1 VIVRRLLTEKR
12 CNGPGDSANIHFD
25 HEVQGFSFRGNDQ
38 VWLSLRRTALE
49 LDDPRLGCGNHEG
62 QFRLCVLGNIFQ
74 KDQHHAVREIGRQ
87 FHALA
92 LELFFSLVICGFDV
106 HLSRARIY
114 RKFFRV
120 LKARTLLDTVVAQQ
134 LESTPL
140 REDQVLLLKRTVFE
154 VVDQMSGDIIAVN
167 DFSGVAVRD
176 HSSLHRAEDQETVS
190 HTFLI
195 LDTDRSGRSEWGYQ
209 SPRKNQQGNN
219 GLSVHEPASRGREH
233 QDSMPNWGSAVA
245 ESQPDARPVLES
257 YVLCLTVS
265 HWEGAL
271 MAETMLAV
279 VKPEAAPGADVREVK
294 IPAFGRT
301 DVLVKVKVAS
311 ICGTDLHIYNWD
323 RWAQNRIHPPLIPG
337 HEFCG
342 EVVAFG
348 DEVTSVR
355 EGDFVSAEM
364 HVACGKCLQC
374 RTGEAHI
381 CQNVKIIG
389 VDADGAFAEYV
400 VIPESNI
407 WKLDPAIPIE
417 YASIL
422 DPLGNAVHTVLAGEI
437 AAKSVAI
444 TGCGPIG
451 LFSIAVAK
459 AVGATSVFAIE
470 VNEHRAKVARE
481 MQADYV
487 LNPAKEDVDA
497 IIMEKTGGLGVDVV
511 LEMAGHP
518 DSIRTAFDIV
528 RRGGRISLLGLT
540 SKPIS
545 LNFSED
551 IIFKGITVQGINGR
565 RMYQT
570 WYQMT
575 ALLKSGKLNLHP
587 VITDRIPMK
596 DFGQAMERLKTGEAS
611 KILVYPN
618 GVR

>member
-1 VIVRRLLTEKR
+1 
-12 CNGPGDSANIHFD
+12 
-25 HEVQGFSFRGNDQ
+25 
-38 VWLSLRRTALE
+38 
-49 LDDPRLGCGNHEG
+49 
-62 QFRLCVLGNIFQ
+62 
-74 KDQHHAVREIGRQ
+74 
-87 FHALA
+87 
-92 LELFFSLVICGFDV
+92 
-106 HLSRARIY
+106 
-114 RKFFRV
+114 
-120 LKARTLLDTVVAQQ
+120 
-134 LESTPL
+134 
-140 REDQVLLLKRTVFE
+140 
-154 VVDQMSGDIIAVN
+154 
-167 DFSGVAVRD
+167 
-176 HSSLHRAEDQETVS
+176 
-190 HTFLI
+190 
-195 LDTDRSGRSEWGYQ
+195 
-209 SPRKNQQGNN
+209 
-219 GLSVHEPASRGREH
+219 
-233 QDSMPNWGSAVA
+233 
-245 ESQPDARPVLES
+245 
-257 YVLCLTVS
+257 
-265 HWEGAL
+265 
-271 MAETMLAV
+271 MAKTMLAV
-279 VKPEAAPGADVREVK
+279 VKPEAAPGADIRDVA
-294 IPAFGRT
+294 IPKFGPT

-311 ICGTDLHIYNWD
+311 VCGTDLHIYNWD
-323 RWAQNRIHPPLIPG
+323 QWAQGRIHPPLIPG

-342 EVVAFG
+342 HVAAIG
-348 DEVTSVR
+348 AEVTTVK

-364 HVACGKCLQC
+364 HVACGKCFQC

-381 CQNVKIIG
+381 CQFVKIIG
-389 VDADGAFAEYV
+389 VDANGAFAEYV

-407 WKLDPAIPIE
+407 WKLDASIPEE

-437 AAKSVAI
+437 AAKTVAV

-470 VNEHRAKVARE
+470 VNEHRARIARE

-497 IIMEKTGGLGVDVV
+497 IIMEKTGGLGVDVI

-518 DSIRTAFDIV
+518 DSVRTAFDIV

-575 ALLKSGKLNLHP
+575 ALLKAGKLDLHP

-596 DFGQAMERLKTGEAS
+596 DFSKAMDRLRTGEAS

>member
-1 VIVRRLLTEKR
+1 
-12 CNGPGDSANIHFD
+12 
-25 HEVQGFSFRGNDQ
+25 
-38 VWLSLRRTALE
+38 
-49 LDDPRLGCGNHEG
+49 
-62 QFRLCVLGNIFQ
+62 
-74 KDQHHAVREIGRQ
+74 
-87 FHALA
+87 
-92 LELFFSLVICGFDV
+92 
-106 HLSRARIY
+106 
-114 RKFFRV
+114 
-120 LKARTLLDTVVAQQ
+120 
-134 LESTPL
+134 
-140 REDQVLLLKRTVFE
+140 
-154 VVDQMSGDIIAVN
+154 
-167 DFSGVAVRD
+167 
-176 HSSLHRAEDQETVS
+176 
-190 HTFLI
+190 
-195 LDTDRSGRSEWGYQ
+195 
-209 SPRKNQQGNN
+209 
-219 GLSVHEPASRGREH
+219 
-233 QDSMPNWGSAVA
+233 MPNS
-245 ESQPDARPVLES
+245 
-257 YVLCLTVS
+257 
-265 HWEGAL
+265 
-271 MAETMLAV
+271 MLAV
-279 VKPEAAPGADVREVK
+279 VKPEAKPGAEVREVK

-301 DVLVKVKVAS
+301 DVLVKVRVAS
-311 ICGTDLHIYNWD
+311 ICGTDLHIYEWD

-348 DEVTSVR
+348 DEVTSVK

-389 VDADGAFAEYV
+389 VDTDGAFAEYV

-407 WKLDPAIPIE
+407 WKLDPAIPQE

-437 AAKSVAI
+437 AAKTVAV

-451 LFSIAVAK
+451 LFSIAVAR
-459 AVGATSVFAIE
+459 AVGATTVFAIE
-470 VNEHRAKVARE
+470 VNEHRRK
-481 MQADYV
+481 
-487 LNPAKEDVDA
+487 LAKEMKADCVIDPSKEDA
-497 IIMEKTGGLGVDVV
+497 NAIVMEKTGGLGVDVV

-518 DSIRTAFDIV
+518 DAIRTAFNIV

-551 IIFKGITVQGINGR
+551 IIFKGITIQGINGR

-575 ALLKSGKLNLHP
+575 ALLKAGKLDLHP
-587 VITDRIPMK
+587 VITDRISMK
-596 DFGQAMERLKTGEAS
+596 DFSKAMERLKTGEAS

>member
-1 VIVRRLLTEKR
+1 
-12 CNGPGDSANIHFD
+12 
-25 HEVQGFSFRGNDQ
+25 
-38 VWLSLRRTALE
+38 
-49 LDDPRLGCGNHEG
+49 
-62 QFRLCVLGNIFQ
+62 
-74 KDQHHAVREIGRQ
+74 
-87 FHALA
+87 
-92 LELFFSLVICGFDV
+92 
-106 HLSRARIY
+106 
-114 RKFFRV
+114 
-120 LKARTLLDTVVAQQ
+120 
-134 LESTPL
+134 
-140 REDQVLLLKRTVFE
+140 
-154 VVDQMSGDIIAVN
+154 
-167 DFSGVAVRD
+167 
-176 HSSLHRAEDQETVS
+176 
-190 HTFLI
+190 
-195 LDTDRSGRSEWGYQ
+195 
-209 SPRKNQQGNN
+209 
-219 GLSVHEPASRGREH
+219 
-233 QDSMPNWGSAVA
+233 
-245 ESQPDARPVLES
+245 
-257 YVLCLTVS
+257 
-265 HWEGAL
+265 
-271 MAETMLAV
+271 MAETMMAV
-279 VKPEAAPGADVREVK
+279 VKPEPRPGAEIRDVALPR
-294 IPAFGRT
+294 FGTT
-301 DVLVKVKVAS
+301 DVLVRVKLAS
-311 ICGTDLHIYNWD
+311 VCGTDLHIYNWD
-323 RWAQNRIHPPLIPG
+323 TWAQNRIHPPLIPG

-342 EVVAFG
+342 EVAAVG
-348 DEVTSVR
+348 REVTTVK

-389 VDADGAFAEYV
+389 VDANGAFAEYV

-437 AAKSVAI
+437 VAKTVAI

-451 LFSIAVAK
+451 LFAIAVAK

-470 VNEHRAKVARE
+470 VNEHRARIARE

-565 RMYQT
+565 RM
-570 WYQMT
+570 
-575 ALLKSGKLNLHP
+575 
-587 VITDRIPMK
+587 
-596 DFGQAMERLKTGEAS
+596 
-611 KILVYPN
+611 
-618 GVR
+618 

>member
-1 VIVRRLLTEKR
+1 MT
-12 CNGPGDSANIHFD
+12 G
-25 HEVQGFSFRGNDQ
+25 
-38 VWLSLRRTALE
+38 
-49 LDDPRLGCGNHEG
+49 
-62 QFRLCVLGNIFQ
+62 
-74 KDQHHAVREIGRQ
+74 
-87 FHALA
+87 
-92 LELFFSLVICGFDV
+92 
-106 HLSRARIY
+106 
-114 RKFFRV
+114 
-120 LKARTLLDTVVAQQ
+120 
-134 LESTPL
+134 
-140 REDQVLLLKRTVFE
+140 
-154 VVDQMSGDIIAVN
+154 
-167 DFSGVAVRD
+167 
-176 HSSLHRAEDQETVS
+176 
-190 HTFLI
+190 
-195 LDTDRSGRSEWGYQ
+195 
-209 SPRKNQQGNN
+209 
-219 GLSVHEPASRGREH
+219 
-233 QDSMPNWGSAVA
+233 
-245 ESQPDARPVLES
+245 
-257 YVLCLTVS
+257 
-265 HWEGAL
+265 
-271 MAETMLAV
+271 TMLAV
-279 VKPEAAPGADVREVK
+279 VKPEARDGAEIREVK
-294 IPAFGRT
+294 VPNFGPN

-311 ICGTDLHIYNWD
+311 VCGTDVHIYNWD
-323 RWAQNRIHPPLIPG
+323 QWAQRRIKPPLVPG

-342 EVVAFG
+342 VVAAVG
-348 DEVTSVR
+348 KEVTSVK

-381 CQNVKIIG
+381 CQHVKIIG
-389 VDADGAFAEYV
+389 VDANGAFAEYV
-400 VIPESNI
+400 TIPESNI
-407 WKLDPAIPIE
+407 WKLDPSIPQE

-422 DPLGNAVHTVLAGEI
+422 DPLGNAVHTVLSGEI

-470 VNEHRAKVARE
+470 VNEHRARIARE

-528 RRGGRISLLGLT
+528 RHGGRISLLGLT

-587 VITDRIPMK
+587 AITDRISMK
-596 DFGQAMERLKTGEAS
+596 DFGKAMERLKTGEAS

-618 GVR
+618 GIR